1 MRAAAVICSL
11 LWVALNAASL
21 APPAFSRK
29 SLPDQQINTES
40 KQGTSHIVASLS
52 FQTGEIGLGGK
63 DLKGDK
69 SVSRGLKLMGRI
81 GSRPPSCTNRCGRC
95 APCDATQ
102 IPASTDRKTVDYT
115 NYEPEGWKC
124 KCGSH
129 FFDP

>member
-1 MRAAAVICSL
+1 MRAAAIIMM
-11 LWVALNAASL
+11 WVALNAASL
-21 APPAFSRK
+21 APTAYSRD
-29 SLPDQQINTES
+29 SLPDKQINTES
-40 KQGTSHIVASLS
+40 KLGTSHFMEALS
-52 FQTGEIGLGGK
+52 FQTKGEIGLGGK

-81 GSRPPSCTNRCGRC
+81 GSRPPSCANRCGRC

-102 IPASTDRKTVDYT
+102 IPARTDRKTVDYT

-124 KCGSH
+124 KCGPH